1 MENCKTVIEHSL
13 TYLISSDHLNNE
25 NLFSIDDLV
34 FQRNESDVF
43 VHFSDDIT
51 QQKIVIFNSQ
61 LSKRNEIVRFRV
73 NRPNVNVVSND
84 DGKMVVLKSVQIS
97 IAWSNTD
104 GVKLENL
111 RNKPNR
117 YRHNRFVNKPFNPR
131 LVNLE
136 NFNHSVDNSNNSEI
150 PTGSANFITNGDDI
164 IELADSTQTN
174 VHTDFATQF
183 DENSYELLF
192 EVSLDQLSSKSYTI
206 KLEPDLKPKPSEIS
220 FYHPNMTPK
229 IREDLK
235 FNLENKYVH
244 NFF

>member
-1 MENCKTVIEHSL
+1 LENCKTVIEHSL

-73 NRPNVNVVSND
+73 NRPNINVVSND
-84 DGKMVVLKSVQIS
+84 DGKMVLKNVQIS
-97 IAWSNTD
+97 IAWPNTD

-117 YRHNRFVNKPFNPR
+117 FRHNRFVNKPFNSR

-136 NFNHSVDNSNNSEI
+136 NFNHSVDNLNNSEKS
-150 PTGSANFITNGDDI
+150 TATFITNGDDFI
-164 IELADSTQTN
+164 KLADSTQTN
-174 VHTDFATQF
+174 FHTDFATQF
-183 DENSYELLF
+183 DENSFELLF

-206 KLEPDLKPKPSEIS
+206 KLEPDLKPKSSEIS

-229 IREDLK
+229 MREELK
-235 FNLENKYVH
+235 FNLENKCVY